1 MEQFSPLLEPT
12 YRHTLRM
19 WVADPHRNSAILYHS
34 KCPSHTH
41 VVRIRHGFQR
51 GTIVCS
57 SWAHL
62 STTPHQPLTSRRSP
76 YATPAGWPAAHIQ
89 AARSPPWR
97 PPHGS
102 RLKRHHPSSLV
113 CQLLWG
119 KKQDFPG
126 HLKSSSQQAV
136 TTFTPIISGCV
147 QVFILN
153 LSELLLK
160 KTVAL
165 IRPVTVYL
173 TVLAAELPQW

>member
-76 YATPAGWPAAHIQ
+76 YATPAGWPAALIQ

-102 RLKRHHPSSLV
+102 RLKRHPSKLSGLSAV
-113 CQLLWG
+113 VG
-119 KKQDFPG
+119 KKTG
-126 HLKSSSQQAV
+126 
-136 TTFTPIISGCV
+136 
-147 QVFILN
+147 
-153 LSELLLK
+153 LSWPFEELIPAGSHNIHANNK
-160 KTVAL
+160 RVCASVHT
-165 IRPVTVYL
+165 
-173 TVLAAELPQW
+173 